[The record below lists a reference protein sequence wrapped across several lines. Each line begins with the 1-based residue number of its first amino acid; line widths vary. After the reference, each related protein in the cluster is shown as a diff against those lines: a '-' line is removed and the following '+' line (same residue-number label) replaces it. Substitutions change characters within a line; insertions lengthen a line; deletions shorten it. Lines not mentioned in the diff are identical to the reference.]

1 MFQLKSLQQRLA
13 LYLLLPVTLLL
24 IGMGIV
30 GFLYAKNSLQDQWR
44 EAAVLKLQRAAHHV
58 DMKLSAPK
66 ELLKLFNRTGG
77 ISNADYL
84 QDMVIQQIEAMSG
97 VARVNL
103 TWFTMLQDPWA
114 YPFEQSL
121 LRGRG
126 HMPSIDPYRGM
137 RRFHRTSVID
147 VTPPRYDALV
157 ENQTVSLTSELK
169 SKAGKTIGR
178 LEVVLKFD
186 ALIDEVVE
194 TGWWQSHQAFLV
206 DNAGK
211 ILFGTTSGE
220 RRRLGENG
228 DVLELRALKLLNEKE
243 SGTLLGPG
251 HPPLEILGFYRLK
264 EAPWRLV
271 MIAPGKEIFSP
282 IIKFRNYYL
291 LTGSAFIL
299 FILLLIRWMTGK
311 TVRSI
316 REVSKAAE
324 KVARSQYGNPLPVKT
339 HDEVGEL
346 IQSFNTMVTHLEDR
360 NRLKKAINLAMEVQ
374 QNLLPG
380 ADPQIEGLDIAGKS
394 LYCDET
400 GGDYYDFLT
409 IGKNGNEK
417 PGVVVG
423 DVSDHGISSAL
434 LMATA
439 RALFRQRSAQSGNI
453 ADIVSDV
460 NRQLAMDVEDSG
472 RFMTVFFLAVDLQ
485 NKRLQWVRAGHDPAI
500 FYDPAEDDF
509 ELLKGSGIAL
519 AVEKDQK
526 YEAHEKTGLKR
537 GQVILLGTDGIW
549 EAQNPNNDVYG
560 KEAIF
565 RIIRQNPNASTK
577 QILETVFEELR
588 EFRKGRA
595 SEDDVTLVVIKI
607 EDIHF

>member
-30 GFLYAKNSLQDQWR
+30 GFLYAKNSLIDQRR

-84 QDMVIQQIEAMSG
+84 QDMVIKQIEAMSG
-97 VARVNL
+97 VARVSL
-103 TWFTMLQDPWA
+103 TWFTILQDTSA

-121 LRGRG
+121 LRGWG
-126 HMPSIDPYRGM
+126 HMHAMDPYREM
-137 RRFHRTSVID
+137 RRFHRASVID

-157 ENQTVSLTSELK
+157 EYQTVSLISELK
-169 SKAGKTIGR
+169 SKAGQTVGK
-178 LEVVLKFD
+178 LEVVLNFD
-186 ALIDEVVE
+186 ALIDKVAES
-194 TGWWQSHQAFLV
+194 GWWQSHQAFLV
-206 DNAGK
+206 DDAGK
-211 ILFGTTSGE
+211 ILFGTTSGD

-228 DVLELRALKLLNEKE
+228 NALELQALKALNEKE

-271 MIAPGKEIFSP
+271 MIAPGKEVFAP

-299 FILLLIRWMTGK
+299 FILLLIRWVTGK
-311 TVRSI
+311 TVSSI
-316 REVSKAAE
+316 RKVSRAAE
-324 KVARSQYGNPLPVKT
+324 KVARSQYGDPLPVKT

-346 IQSFNTMVTHLEDR
+346 IQSFNTMVTHLEER
-360 NRLKKAINLAMEVQ
+360 NRLKEAINLAMEVQ
-374 QNLLPG
+374 QNLLPNS
-380 ADPQIEGLDIAGKS
+380 DPQVEGLDIAGRS

-409 IGKNGNEK
+409 IGKDGDERI
-417 PGVVVG
+417 GVVVG

-439 RALFRQRSAQSGNI
+439 RALFRQRSAQSGDI

-472 RFMTVFFLAVDLQ
+472 RFMTLFFLTVDLK
-485 NKRLQWVRAGHDPAI
+485 NKGLQWVRAGHDPA
-500 FYDPAEDDF
+500 FLYDPSQDKF
-509 ELLKGSGIAL
+509 EILEGAGLAL
-519 AVEKDQK
+519 AVEKEQQ
-526 YEAHEKTGLKR
+526 YTQNQRTGITR
-537 GQVILLGTDGIW
+537 GQIILVATDGLW
-549 EAQNPNNDVYG
+549 ETQNPEGEIFG
-560 KEAIF
+560 KESLYQIV
-565 RIIRQNPNASTK
+565 RRNPEASAK
-577 QILETVFEELR
+577 ELLETVFEELHK
-588 EFRKGRA
+588 FRKDRA
-595 SEDDVTLVVIKI
+595 PDDDITLVVVKI
-607 EDIHF
+607 EDE